1 MPLYNQINTTD
12 FNIALWRIEEDNAYF
27 EPHFVAHPDIKNEN
41 KKLQWF
47 ASRHLVNT
55 MLGTPTDIEKDEAGK
70 PVLKTGAQNL
80 SLSHTPIFA
89 AAMLSPKNPVGID
102 LEMVNPKVERIAH
115 KFLRDDEIDAIHPDE
130 KLEKLILYWSAKE
143 ALYKLYGK
151 GEITFATQL
160 LIQPF
165 HLKLA
170 GELNAAIVG
179 IESPLENLTVHY
191 QFFEDHVLTYVCHH

>member
-1 MPLYNQINTTD
+1 MPLYQQIDAPD
-12 FNIALWRIEEDNAYF
+12 FNIALWRIEEDSAYF
-27 EPHFVAHPDIKNEN
+27 EPHFAEHPDIKNEN

-70 PVLKTGAQNL
+70 PVLKTGTQHI
-80 SLSHTPIFA
+80 SLSHTPVYA
-89 AAMLSPKNPVGID
+89 AAMLSPKNPIGID

-115 KFLRDDEIDAIHPDE
+115 KFLRDDEIEAINPDE

-151 GEITFATQL
+151 GEITFTTQL

-165 HLKLA
+165 HLQLA
-170 GELNAAIVG
+170 GELNASIVG
-179 IESPLENLTVHY
+179 IETPLENLTIHY
-191 QFFEDHVLTYVCHH
+191 QFFEDHVLTYVCQH